1 MAEVSLSCLPHPE
14 HRGDEPGETVM
25 PRTQAELQ
33 RRWAEKKM
41 RDQKWQEIA
50 RRYQTGETAMRLSFI
65 YQESY
70 H

>member
-1 MAEVSLSCLPHPE
+1 
-14 HRGDEPGETVM
+14 M